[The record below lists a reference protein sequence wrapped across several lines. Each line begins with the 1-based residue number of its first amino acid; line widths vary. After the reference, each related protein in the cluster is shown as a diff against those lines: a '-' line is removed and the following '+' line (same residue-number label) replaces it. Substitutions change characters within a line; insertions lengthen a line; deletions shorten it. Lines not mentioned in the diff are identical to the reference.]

1 MPRLLPGSAARE
13 AQQTASPPMA
23 RPRLENAGPDGRRAG
38 RLRLPEAPLP
48 GRGREALRLPHPPR
62 SQSTAGTQTE
72 LIGRAGVSQD

>member
-13 AQQTASPPMA
+13 AQQNASPPMA

-48 GRGREALRLPHPPR
+48 GRGRGPLRPSRSPR
-62 SQSTAGTQTE
+62 SQSTAGTRAE
-72 LIGRAGVSQD
+72 RLGRAGVSQD